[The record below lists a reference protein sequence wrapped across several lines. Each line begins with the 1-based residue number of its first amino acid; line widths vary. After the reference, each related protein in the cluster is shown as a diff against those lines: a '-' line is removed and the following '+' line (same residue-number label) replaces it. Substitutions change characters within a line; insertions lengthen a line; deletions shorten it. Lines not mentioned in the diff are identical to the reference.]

1 MLGMGSS
8 SLNYLIYLINKFNFF
23 YNIAGYNL
31 KKNHKMKNSIL
42 FLFLFAT
49 SIGTLVAQE
58 IAPSKNKFGAILSTN
73 IFGFNDD
80 FNKVDVGGGCYFS
93 RKIANRLSI
102 YTEMDGSSRNYGDLA
117 LMPGLSGEFT
127 TGNLAVY
134 IGPMFDIGKSM
145 NLSTGLIQN
154 YLFNP
159 ELKTTTGNKD
169 LSSEVTNFTSMFFDF
184 RHHFGNKFSLG
195 TRYEWGLNS
204 MFKNSDRKVSTIS
217 FNMFLPLRGKRNQS
231 KGN

>member
-1 MLGMGSS
+1 
-8 SLNYLIYLINKFNFF
+8 
-23 YNIAGYNL
+23 
-31 KKNHKMKNSIL
+31 
-42 FLFLFAT
+42 
-49 SIGTLVAQE
+49 
-58 IAPSKNKFGAILSTN
+58 
-73 IFGFNDD
+73 
-80 FNKVDVGGGCYFS
+80 
-93 RKIANRLSI
+93 
-102 YTEMDGSSRNYGDLA
+102 
-117 LMPGLSGEFT
+117 MPGLSGEFT
-127 TGNLAVY
+127 TGNLAIY

-145 NLSTGLIQN
+145 NLSTGLVQN

-169 LSSEVTNFTSMFFDF
+169 VSSEVTNFTSMFFDF

-217 FNMFLPLRGKRNQS
+217 FNMFLPLGGKRNQN

>member
-1 MLGMGSS
+1 M
-8 SLNYLIYLINKFNFF
+8 
-23 YNIAGYNL
+23 
-31 KKNHKMKNSIL
+31 KKL
-42 FLFLFAT
+42 FLTLALLCAT
-49 SIGTLVAQE
+49 ITTLVAQE
-58 IAPSKNKFGAILSTN
+58 IAPSKNKFGALLSTN

-80 FNKVDVGGGCYFS
+80 FNKVDVGGGFYFS
-93 RKIANRLSI
+93 RKISNRLSI

-127 TGNLAVY
+127 TGNLALY

-145 NLSTGLIQN
+145 NLSTGLVQN

-159 ELKTTTGNKD
+159 ELKTTTGNKNV
-169 LSSEVTNFTSMFFDF
+169 SSEVTNFTSMFFDF

-204 MFKNSDRKVSTIS
+204 MFKSIDRKVSTIS
-217 FNMFLPLRGKRNQS
+217 FTAIIHFGGNRNQEKS
-231 KGN
+231 KQ

>member
-1 MLGMGSS
+1 
-8 SLNYLIYLINKFNFF
+8 
-23 YNIAGYNL
+23 
-31 KKNHKMKNSIL
+31 MKNSIL
-42 FLFLFAT
+42 LLLLFTT
-49 SIGTLVAQE
+49 SIGTLFAQDVE
-58 IAPSKNKFGAILSTN
+58 PSKNKFGVILSTN

-80 FNKVDVGGGCYFS
+80 FNKVDVGGGFYFS
-93 RKIANRLSI
+93 RKISNRLSI

-127 TGNLAVY
+127 TENLALY

-145 NLSTGLIQN
+145 NLSTGLVQN
-154 YLFNP
+154 YLYNP

-169 LSSEVTNFTSMFFDF
+169 VSSEVTNFTSMFFDF

-217 FNMFLPLRGKRNQS
+217 FNMYLPLGGKRNQN

>member
-1 MLGMGSS
+1 
-8 SLNYLIYLINKFNFF
+8 
-23 YNIAGYNL
+23 
-31 KKNHKMKNSIL
+31 MKNSIL
-42 FLFLFAT
+42 LLLLFTT
-49 SIGTLVAQE
+49 SIGTLFAQDVE
-58 IAPSKNKFGAILSTN
+58 PSKNKFGVILSTN
-73 IFGFNDD
+73 IFGFDDD
-80 FNKVDVGGGCYFS
+80 FNKVDVGGGFYFS
-93 RKIANRLSI
+93 RKISNRLSI

-127 TGNLAVY
+127 TENLALY

-145 NLSTGLIQN
+145 NLSTGLVQN

-169 LSSEVTNFTSMFFDF
+169 VSSEVTNFTSMFFDF

-217 FNMFLPLRGKRNQS
+217 FNMYLPLGGKRNQN

>member
-1 MLGMGSS
+1 M
-8 SLNYLIYLINKFNFF
+8 
-23 YNIAGYNL
+23 
-31 KKNHKMKNSIL
+31 KKS
-42 FLFLFAT
+42 FLTLALLCATIAT
-49 SIGTLVAQE
+49 SVAQD
-58 IAPSKNKFGAILSTN
+58 ITPSKNNFGVTLSTN
-73 IFGFNDD
+73 IFGLNDEL
-80 FNKVDVGGGCYFS
+80 NHVAVGGGFYFS
-93 RKIANRLSI
+93 RKITNKLSI
-102 YTEMDGSSRNYGDLA
+102 YSEIDGSSRNYGDLSI
-117 LMPGLSGEFT
+117 MPGLSGEFT
-127 TGNLAVY
+127 TGNLALY

-145 NLSTGLIQN
+145 NLSTGLVQN

-169 LSSEVTNFTSMFFDF
+169 VSSEVTNFTSMFFDF

-217 FNMFLPLRGKRNQS
+217 FNMYLPLGGKRNQN